1 MSKAVEYP
9 EVMDSAMVAE
19 MLGMNVQIVRRMAR
33 EGQIPAY
40 RLPGG
45 RTFRFFRNEVLEW
58 LKGFPVVPGEEADEM
73 EETEGIEI

>member
-1 MSKAVEYP
+1 MSEAVDYP

-33 EGQIPAY
+33 EGEIPAY

-45 RTFRFFRNEVLEW
+45 RTFRFFRTEVLDW
-58 LKGFPVVPGEEADEM
+58 LRGFPVVADGAAEAVEVTEEV
-73 EETEGIEI
+73 EI

>member
-1 MSKAVEYP
+1 MSKAADYP

-33 EGQIPAY
+33 EGEIPAY

-45 RTFRFFRNEVLEW
+45 RTFRFFRNEVLDW
-58 LKGFPVVPGEEADEM
+58 LRGFPVVADEDADAVDVI
-73 EETEGIEI
+73 EEVEI